1 MRNLIDHL
9 PRLRR
14 YARALTSERYSADA
28 LVHDTLEKAL
38 ARAKQFQP
46 PMRLD
51 VWLFGLMHHL
61 FASHMRE
68 RAEYLRAQAEKDAAD
83 GALRS
88 LGTEGDMLGLRD
100 LDRALNALP
109 VDQREVLLLIG
120 LEEMSYEHAAYIVES
135 TPEIVMTRLSRARDR
150 MRSLLDG
157 HDRERDA
164 ERNPERRAEL
174 MELRKQAEE
183 AAAAAAAASGFF
195 NPVAAPVASIA
206 KSVLKAV
213 K

>member
-38 ARAKQFQP
+38 ARAKHYQA

-51 VWLFGLMHHL
+51 VWLFAIMHHL
-61 FASHMRE
+61 FAAHMRE
-68 RAEYLRAQAEKDAAD
+68 RAELARAQAERDAAS

-100 LDRALNALP
+100 LDRALNSLP
-109 VDQREVLLLIG
+109 IDQREVLLLIG
-120 LEEMSYEHAAYIVES
+120 LEEMNYTDVAYIVES
-135 TPEIVMTRLSRARDR
+135 TPDVVMTRLSRSRDR

-174 MELRKQAEE
+174 MELRKQAQEEAEAAE
-183 AAAAAAAASGFF
+183 AAAGFF
-195 NPVAAPVASIA
+195 KPVKAPVANIA